1 MKDYAVSE
9 VIGGVLLISIVITGM
24 AIIGVFLISSP
35 PPEEQPHISF
45 LVYSCCKDGRTY
57 NSTLIS
63 HQGGNSIKWS
73 DIKFL
78 LDNKVVTPLC
88 LYSDEVDTSDL
99 IANGTSWNNDDA
111 ISNFSTGDT
120 LKIVS
125 SGIPHHLIIY
135 ESVGANQTIL
145 DTEFTCF
152 LCGGT

>member
-1 MKDYAVSE
+1 MKDCAVSE

-35 PPEEQPHISF
+35 PPEAQPHISF
-45 LVYSCCKDGRTY
+45 LVYSCCEDGRTY

-63 HQGGNSIKWS
+63 HQGGSSIKWS

-78 LDNKVVTPLC
+78 LNNEVVTPLC
-88 LYSDEVDTSDL
+88 SYSDEVNTS
-99 IANGTSWNNDDA
+99 ISKGNGTSWNNDDTV
-111 ISNFSTGDT
+111 SNFSTGDT

-125 SGIPHHLIIY
+125 SGIPHHLIIF

-152 LCGGT
+152 SCN